1 MQHKIFLFLF
11 VGLLLSVFLPTM
23 VRAQADSCEAGC
35 IKYGVESDQYNT
47 CMDACITKTQKEIE
61 PGFIASFRYNIPIG
75 GATFFNI
82 TESNKGRI
90 LGDFFNI
97 WYGMLMG
104 AIGVVATFMIAW
116 GGFQYLSSRGDS
128 TQIGNAKNTIIS
140 AITGLI
146 LAFTS
151 YLILSVISPNLLVFK
166 DLKLDTVE
174 GVASQGKDSHDNQP
188 DSTGKYPIGAD
199 NRSTSTDSTEDSI
212 RRQLSEKGI
221 GVNKKACPDGMAY
234 QQVSG
239 SCTSVAGLQPAVI
252 NEAIRL
258 KNACNCNVMI
268 TGGTELGHHSSD
280 RGYLV
285 DFNKNTGLD
294 SHITANSTQN
304 GTVNWDGKTY
314 NTYKVNGHT
323 YVDEGDHWHVMINH

>member
-151 YLILSVISPNLLVFK
+151 YLILSVINPGLLVFK
-166 DLKLDTVE
+166 DLNLTTIE
-174 GVASQGKDSHDNQP
+174 GVKTNPNPGKDTFQEDGSNNNQ
-188 DSTGKYPIGAD
+188 D
-199 NRSTSTDSTEDSI
+199 NRATSTESETRS
-212 RRQLSEKGI
+212 QLDDAGV
-221 GVNKKACPDGMAY
+221 GVNKDPCPPGIASY
-234 QQVSG
+234 TEVPNG
-239 SCTSVAGLQPAVI
+239 CTDVAGLQPAVI
-252 NEAIRL
+252 DEATRL
-258 KNACNCNVMI
+258 KNACNCDVII
-268 TGGTELGHHSSD
+268 TGGTEPGHHTSD

-285 DFNKNTGLD
+285 DFNKNTKLN
-294 SHITANSTQN
+294 SYITSNSTEN
-304 GTVNWDGKTY
+304 GTVDGGDLMAYLK
-314 NTYKVNGHT
+314 HT
-323 YVDEGDHWHVMINH
+323 IHTK